1 MTAMNSE
8 TAMRVNARLDPQAQ
22 EQIKYLIETTGQGV
36 SLVVREAVA
45 HYYMHVRERAQHK
58 VPKRLLAMVGKY
70 DSGRSDGATNY
81 KAIVA
86 EAINAKFAASHPLPK
101 RKR

>member
-1 MTAMNSE
+1 MKRESTV
-8 TAMRVNARLDPQAQ
+8 RVNARLDPQAQ
-22 EQIKYLIETTGQGV
+22 EQIRYLIETTGQGV

-45 HYYMHVRERAQHK
+45 HYYAHMRERTQHK

-86 EAINAKFAASHPLPK
+86 EAIGAKIAASHPLPK

>member
-1 MTAMNSE
+1 MNRES
-8 TAMRVNARLDPQAQ
+8 TVRVNARLDPQAQ
-22 EQIKYLIETTGQGV
+22 EQIKYLTETTGRGV

-45 HYYMHVRERAQHK
+45 HYYAHVRERTQHK

-86 EAINAKFAASHPLPK
+86 EAIDAKIAASHPLPK

>member
-1 MTAMNSE
+1 
-8 TAMRVNARLDPQAQ
+8 MRVNARLDPQAQ

-45 HYYMHVRERAQHK
+45 HYYLHVRERARSK
-58 VPKRLLAMVGKY
+58 VPTRLLAMAGKY
-70 DSGRSDGATNY
+70 ESGRSDGATNY
-81 KAIVA
+81 KAIVG
-86 EAINAKFAASHPLPK
+86 EAIAAKYPAQFAAAQPAPR

>member
-1 MTAMNSE
+1 
-8 TAMRVNARLDPQAQ
+8 MRVNARLDPQAQ
-22 EQIKYLIETTGQGV
+22 EQIKYLTEATGQGV

-45 HYYMHVRERAQHK
+45 HYYVHVRERERQKA
-58 VPKRLLAMVGKY
+58 PKRLLAMAGKY

-86 EAINAKFAASHPLPK
+86 EAIDAKFAASHPAPR

>member
-1 MTAMNSE
+1 
-8 TAMRVNARLDPQAQ
+8 MRVNARLDPEAQ
-22 EQIKYLIETTGQGV
+22 EQIRYLIETTGQGV

-45 HYYMHVRERAQHK
+45 HYYVHVRERERKK

-70 DSGRSDGATNY
+70 SSGRSDGATNY

-86 EAINAKFAASHPLPK
+86 EAIDAKFAASHPPP
-101 RKR
+101 RKAR